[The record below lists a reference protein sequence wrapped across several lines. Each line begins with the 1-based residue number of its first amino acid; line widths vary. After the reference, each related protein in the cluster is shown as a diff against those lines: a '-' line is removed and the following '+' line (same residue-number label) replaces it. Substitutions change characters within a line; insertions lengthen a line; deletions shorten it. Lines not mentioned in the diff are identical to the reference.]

1 MLSAP
6 SFPWT
11 VCLTF
16 VPAPVSI
23 NKSRIIYVVFMKLEL
38 FSPNSCIV
46 TVVPISKVTVII
58 HLSIARTAAQLS
70 DY

>member
-1 MLSAP
+1 
-6 SFPWT
+6 
-11 VCLTF
+11 
-16 VPAPVSI
+16 
-23 NKSRIIYVVFMKLEL
+23 MKLEL
-38 FSPNSCIV
+38 FSLNSCIV